1 MIQDLKDLG
10 NRQVNDLKNA
20 VGRLNRLKGL
30 TDNVIDTVQ
39 GSTSIKAKLKRDSV
53 EMKVQTQYN
62 EMEKNQLL
70 PDQTAER
77 TYCERQR
84 RNQIA
89 TFPLI
94 PLEGDASD
102 GIACLNTN
110 RDMIV
115 DAFCN
120 FRMNFDDTLWS
131 HDVYKKE
138 KISGKAFWPRICCAN
153 EGDCKDHPDSIKQT
167 QMRPFVL
174 AQGGNLTKEA
184 MRGEIFDLLGRHAQ
198 GNTRVDGL
206 LFQGMLSAMKGVERY
221 AAKTAMETLKKEMK
235 EVFESLILCGPRVF
249 SSPGKET
256 TNMCELFYSYTHL
269 MKSFLEQFKEMLE
282 KGKTKSRL
290 GRRLLALKARAGGAQ
305 IAPSGMGKMIQAK
318 TGKMNKLEEEI
329 GELKTAVREGGRGP
343 PGPKGESG
351 KDGVDGRDGSPGKD
365 GKDGVDGKQG
375 RPGND
380 GVGLHLKEFR
390 IESNYAKG
398 DYVFAKSTKGK
409 YHSMYIAERSFRA
422 RKIPSLDVG
431 NWEEFTAPKGED
443 GKDGKTG
450 PKGESGKDGVDGKAS
465 STGQNTDFRGLK
477 TEVKQLTNQVA
488 KLEPSRPTS
497 CLHDIK
503 ELKFEN
509 KQALQQKQDRFC
521 KEYGLDLSDPRVV
534 NVAMVYLGNNWQG
547 NGETKEAF
555 RRRLQENAKFDVTDQ
570 CTHDKMFTANDMS
583 IQEIDKMDGQPG
595 EKEWVLLMKLDWA
608 NKKGYLASQLQDSK
622 DDNKC
627 RKLDYLPHTE
637 IGVQVYE
644 DTGECCKDSKD
655 YWGCAAKETCT
666 LKTLEHH
673 WREQPLS
680 FKLTVTG
687 SVFTW
692 KLHEFLLAGTQFT
705 KATKSNSLVL
715 GNNVN
720 DGTDAGPSFLEIGS
734 GSGISKADFEAF
746 LENAMTGSTEAST
759 KAKDVFEGVSYD
771 GSTFTFECGTS
782 ERLCAELTA
791 QSRRVEP
798 MTFEHG
804 VKSFALT
811 GDGQFVYY
819 DFGVGE
825 KTQQRR
831 RLLQRRER
839 GC

>member
-1 MIQDLKDLG
+1 MCVKDTASGSPTVVTVDMHNNVTSKPMKADAALM
-10 NRQVNDLKNA
+10 
-20 VGRLNRLKGL
+20 GL

-39 GSTSIKAKLKRDSV
+39 ASTSIKAKLKRDSV
-53 EMKVQTQYN
+53 EMDVQTQYN
-62 EMEKNQLL
+62 EMEKNQLR
-70 PDQTAER
+70 PDQTAEN
-77 TYCERQR
+77 TYCARQR
-84 RNQIA
+84 KNQIA

-120 FRMNFDDTLWS
+120 FRMNFDDTLRS

-138 KISGKAFWPRICCAN
+138 KISGKSFWPRICCAN
-153 EGDCKDHPDSIKQT
+153 EGDCKDHPNSIKQT

-198 GNTRVDGL
+198 GNTRADGL
-206 LFQGMLSAMKGVERY
+206 LFEGMRSAMNGVERY

-249 SSPGKET
+249 SSPGDET

-282 KGKTKSRL
+282 EEGKRRPRGGKKGR
-290 GRRLLALKARAGGAQ
+290 RRLLALRARAGGAQ
-305 IAPSGMGKMIQAK
+305 IAPGGMGKMMQAK

-329 GELKTAVREGGRGP
+329 GELKTAVRKSGRGP
-343 PGPKGESG
+343 PGPKG
-351 KDGVDGRDGSPGKD
+351 
-365 GKDGVDGKQG
+365 
-375 RPGND
+375 
-380 GVGLHLKEFR
+380 
-390 IESNYAKG
+390 
-398 DYVFAKSTKGK
+398 
-409 YHSMYIAERSFRA
+409 
-422 RKIPSLDVG
+422 
-431 NWEEFTAPKGED
+431 
-443 GKDGKTG
+443 G
-450 PKGESGKDGVDGKAS
+450 PGKDGVDGKAS

-497 CLHDIK
+497 CLHGIAK
-503 ELKFEN
+503 LKFDTKAKLKE
-509 KQALQQKQDRFC
+509 KQEKFC

-534 NVAMVYLGNNWQG
+534 NVAMVYLGDNWNEKG
-547 NGETKEAF
+547 GKDAEAF
-555 RRRLQENAKFDVTDQ
+555 RQRLQRNAKFGVTDQ
-570 CTHDKMFTANDMS
+570 CTHDKMFTANDIS

-692 KLHEFLLAGTQFT
+692 TLHEFLLAGTQFT
-705 KATKSNSLVL
+705 KATKKNSLVL

-746 LENAMTGSTEAST
+746 RENARTGSTKAST
-759 KAKDVFEGVSYD
+759 NAKDVFEGVSYD

-804 VKSFALT
+804 GKSFALT

-819 DFGVGE
+819 DFE
-825 KTQQRR
+825 PSSRRR
-831 RLLQRRER
+831 RLLQRRRR